1 MNNGTG
7 KSKNFPFHSRNN
19 MIYRR
24 LLSIRAIRRLS
35 SYSRVL
41 DALRGQSSSGEVL
54 ILGIESSCDD
64 TGVAL
69 LREDG
74 RVLGDAI
81 HSQTHVHKE

>member
-1 MNNGTG
+1 MTTTYQT
-7 KSKNFPFHSRNN
+7 SQ

-24 LLSIRAIRRLS
+24 LLSSRLIRRLS
-35 SYSRVL
+35 GCSRAL
-41 DALRGQSSSGEVL
+41 ERLRGQSSSGDVL

-74 RVLGDAI
+74 QVLGDAI
-81 HSQTHVHKE
+81 HSQIHVHKE